1 MDRLKASTPALSACR
16 LTPAM
21 LPAAFLTKLHVSDA
35 AMDNFTGASL
45 KSILGG
51 IGFALAAL
59 TSMEATGEQPSRP
72 LSVPASQLVA
82 AARAQVGITTIYD
95 PAFVKLAYP
104 GGDLTRERGV
114 CTDVIVRA
122 YRDAF
127 RIDLQQLVHADM
139 LASFASYP
147 PMWGLRAPDTSID
160 HRRVLNLKVFFSR
173 KGRQLPVSRSP
184 VDYAPGDLVTQEL
197 PGGLPHIAIVSD
209 TRSQDGTR
217 PLIIHNIGQ
226 GTRIEDTLFAYR
238 ITGHFRFGPLA
249 NEMDN

>member
-1 MDRLKASTPALSACR
+1 MHSLAS
-16 LTPAM
+16 
-21 LPAAFLTKLHVSDA
+21 
-35 AMDNFTGASL
+35 ASL
-45 KSILGG
+45 KSIIGG

-59 TSMEATGEQPSRP
+59 VSMAATGEQPSPP
-72 LSVPASQLVA
+72 LSAPASQLVA

-104 GGDLTRERGV
+104 GGDLPRERGV

-127 RIDLQQLVHADM
+127 GIDLQKLVHADM

-160 HRRVLNLKVFFSR
+160 HRRVPNLKVFFGR
-173 KGRQLPVSRSP
+173 KGRQLPISRSAL
-184 VDYAPGDLVTQEL
+184 DYTPGDLVTQEL
-197 PGGLPHIAIVSD
+197 PGGLQHIAIVSD
-209 TRSQDGTR
+209 ARSQDGTR
-217 PLIIHNIGQ
+217 PLVIHNIGQ
-226 GTRIEDTLFAYR
+226 GTKVEDTLFAYR

-249 NEMDN
+249 TEMAN

>member
-1 MDRLKASTPALSACR
+1 ME
-16 LTPAM
+16 
-21 LPAAFLTKLHVSDA
+21 
-35 AMDNFTGASL
+35 NFPRASL
-45 KSILGG
+45 KSIIGG

-59 TSMEATGEQPSRP
+59 ASVEATGEQRFGPPSA
-72 LSVPASQLVA
+72 PASQLVA

-104 GGDLTRERGV
+104 GGDLPRERGV
-114 CTDVIVRA
+114 CTDVVVRA

-127 RIDLQQLVHADM
+127 GVDLQQLVHADM

-147 PMWGLRAPDTSID
+147 RMWGLRAPDTSID
-160 HRRVLNLKVFFSR
+160 HRRVLNLEVFFRR

-209 TRSQDGTR
+209 TLSQDGIR
-217 PLIIHNIGQ
+217 PLVIHNIGR

-238 ITGHFRFGPLA
+238 ITGHFRFGPPA
-249 NEMDN
+249 NEMGN